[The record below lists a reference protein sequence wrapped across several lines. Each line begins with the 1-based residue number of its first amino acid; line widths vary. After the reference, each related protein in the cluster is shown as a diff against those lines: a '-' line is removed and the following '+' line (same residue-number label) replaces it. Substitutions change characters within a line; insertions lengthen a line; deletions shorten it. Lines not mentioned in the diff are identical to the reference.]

1 MRRIVPVNAKCCAAP
16 LGTAKKLLQQDEF
29 VGDTSDEEVVEKERD
44 GEIVDT
50 RIGFYGIL
58 LARVQDSW
66 SRGALPGATAH
77 IIVAILEHGIDEG
90 KITADDIEHHLE
102 MVQPNFEDAIVFTV
116 SNWLYVSFLPL
127 PIID

>member
-1 MRRIVPVNAKCCAAP
+1 M
-16 LGTAKKLLQQDEF
+16 
-29 VGDTSDEEVVEKERD
+29 EKERD

-58 LARVQDSW
+58 LARVSASVRVLLNVTDKKCSSCNGSYVKVQDSW